1 MANRR
6 GNKQRQNRAIQ
17 AIAGLGLILIGVA
30 LGFLLRP
37 APAEANAVAPEDR
50 SVVPVAV
57 HYPAPALALEDS
69 HGSKASLADYQ
80 HSIVLVNNWAT
91 WCPPCKAEMPTLEA
105 YYEQHKQEGL
115 VIIGIEAG
123 DSKGDVQSFA
133 QAYGLTFPIW
143 LDPGN
148 ASLAAFRN
156 ENLPNSYVL
165 DRSGI
170 VRYAWTG
177 EISQAMLEKFV
188 TPLLQQSQ

>member
-6 GNKQRQNRAIQ
+6 GNQQQQNHLIQ

-37 APAEANAVAPEDR
+37 GPAEANAVAPQDG

-57 HYPAPALALEDS
+57 HYPAPALSLQDS
-69 HGSKASLADYQ
+69 HGSKASLDDYL
-80 HSIVLVNNWAT
+80 HNIVLVNNWAT

-115 VIIGIEAG
+115 VVIGIEAG
-123 DSKGDVQSFA
+123 DSRGDVQSFA
-133 QAYGLTFPIW
+133 QAYRLTFPIW

-148 ASLAAFRN
+148 ASLTAFRN

-188 TPLLQQSQ
+188 TPLLQQN